1 LQFCS
6 LQIFHEPTQAEQKAK
21 VPTTTSEQART
32 VLVERKE
39 FDEAAATAASIVDA
53 AVNSPT
59 KEEEHSSD
67 EAEPEAVLVSDPTVG
82 AYESDGQGET
92 ISI

>member
-1 LQFCS
+1 MPKATL
-6 LQIFHEPTQAEQKAK
+6 EP
-21 VPTTTSEQART
+21 ARSF
-32 VLVERKE
+32 LAQRSDLS
-39 FDEAAATAASIVDA
+39 DEAAATAASIVDA

-59 KEEEHSSD
+59 KEPSD
-67 EAEPEAVLVSDPTVG
+67 EAETEAILVSDPTVG